1 MNMSHV
7 IAPMRTFS
15 SVLSRTPA
23 RQCQRFISTATTTRP
38 TVPRLQAQLHQP
50 VAQRRTYKTVEEAK
64 SKYRS
69 GPFSWKAGL
78 LFVLTGAGLLW
89 YFEHEKQRM
98 QRKRIADATK
108 GVGRPKV
115 GGPFELIDQNGKPVT
130 EKDLKGRYSLV
141 YFGFSHCPDICPEE
155 LDKMAAMF
163 EKVEAE
169 RPGALKPVFVT
180 CDPARDTPQVLKEY
194 LAEFHPLFIGLTGT
208 YDQIKAMCKAY
219 RVYFST
225 PSKVEPGQDYLVD
238 HSIYFYLMDPEGDFV
253 EALGRQHS
261 PDQAAKVILDHMK
274 DWQEYEPRSL
284 ATLQLQ
290 ANL

>member
-1 MNMSHV
+1 
-7 IAPMRTFS
+7 
-15 SVLSRTPA
+15 
-23 RQCQRFISTATTTRP
+23 
-38 TVPRLQAQLHQP
+38 
-50 VAQRRTYKTVEEAK
+50 
-64 SKYRS
+64 
-69 GPFSWKAGL
+69 
-78 LFVLTGAGLLW
+78 
-89 YFEHEKQRM
+89 M

-115 GGPFELIDQNGKPVT
+115 GGAFELIDHNGNPMT
-130 EKDLKGRYSLV
+130 EKDLKGRYSLVRWILTRTRYNALPLCLHIPGLLTNSVRSSQV

-169 RPGALKPVFVT
+169 KPGALKPVFVT

-194 LAEFHPLFIGLTGT
+194 LAEFHPKFIGLTGT

-274 DWQEYEPRSL
+274 DWNGKWRKD
-284 ATLQLQ
+284 
-290 ANL
+290 